1 MDTKKVGAFIAKL
14 RKEKELTQ
22 SALAEKLCLSNK
34 AVSKWENGDSM
45 PDISLLPEL
54 AKLLGVSVD
63 ELLSGEKREEAK
75 IKVEEVANEKNILN
89 IFNICFAV
97 AAFCC
102 AFGALLGGFCEI
114 YCDYNFRILFY
125 NHWEIIFA
133 AVSFFAI
140 VLGNLIFYI
149 AVIRLGVLF
158 DKRQIIRI
166 AYKKAL
172 ALAFL
177 SYIFI
182 TLFLIRIIDRAYV
195 PVLCMIIFG
204 FLTFFAALLCYGVKK
219 LIDKRLDK
227 NEENK

>member
-1 MDTKKVGAFIAKL
+1 MDTKKIGAFIAKL
-14 RKEKELTQ
+14 RKEHNLTQ
-22 SALAEKLCLSNK
+22 SALAEKLSLSNK

-54 AKLLGVSVD
+54 AEILGVSVD
-63 ELLSGEKREEAK
+63 ELLNGEKREEAK

-125 NHWEIIFA
+125 NHWEIIFS

-149 AVIRLGVLF
+149 AAIRLNVLF
-158 DKRQIIRI
+158 DKRQIIKI
-166 AYKKAL
+166 TYKKAL

-182 TLFLIRIIDRAYV
+182 ALFLIRIIDRSFV
-195 PVLCMIIFG
+195 PVLFMFIFG
-204 FLTFFAALLCYGVKK
+204 FLTFFVALLCYGVKR
-219 LIDKRLDK
+219 LIDKRLDNYDK
-227 NEENK
+227 KK